1 MVRNIEAPTAER
13 TVPLVPE
20 LAEQNSQTSADDW
33 VNFEHTHNAYVLV
46 C

>member
-33 VNFEHTHNAYVLV
+33 VNFEHTHKMHM